1 MQSRLSTTILTLPWA
16 SLRCSF
22 SRSSLAIGDFI
33 TQSGYFLTF
42 FKLILLSWLLSHNGL
57 DSLSCLGTTAIHF
70 FLSLHPAVT
79 SSFPSPSTF
88 EEIQFFNG
96 PNYHKGI
103 DW

>member
-1 MQSRLSTTILTLPWA
+1 MAWT
-16 SLRCSF
+16 
-22 SRSSLAIGDFI
+22 
-33 TQSGYFLTF
+33 
-42 FKLILLSWLLSHNGL
+42 
-57 DSLSCLGTTAIHF
+57 LSCLGTTAVHF

-88 EEIQFFNG
+88 EEIQFFSG

>member
-1 MQSRLSTTILTLPWA
+1 MSHVRNSPQAL
-16 SLRCSF
+16 
-22 SRSSLAIGDFI
+22 
-33 TQSGYFLTF
+33 
-42 FKLILLSWLLSHNGL
+42 LLSWILSHNGL
-57 DSLSCLGTTAIHF
+57 VFLSHLGTTAIHF

>member
-1 MQSRLSTTILTLPWA
+1 ML
-16 SLRCSF
+16 
-22 SRSSLAIGDFI
+22 FI
-33 TQSGYFLTF
+33 
-42 FKLILLSWLLSHNGL
+42 WLLFNNGL
-57 DSLSCLGTTAIHF
+57 VFLSYLGTTAIHF

>member
-1 MQSRLSTTILTLPWA
+1 M
-16 SLRCSF
+16 
-22 SRSSLAIGDFI
+22 GDFP
-33 TQSGYFLTF
+33 TQSGYFFTS
-42 FKLILLSWLLSHNGL
+42 FKLMLLSGLPSHNGL
-57 DSLSCLGTTAIHF
+57 FFLSHLGTTAIHF

>member
-1 MQSRLSTTILTLPWA
+1 MTLPWT
-16 SLRCSF
+16 SLWLFF
-22 SRSSLAIGDFI
+22 SRSSLAKGCFT
-33 TQSGYFLTF
+33 TQSDCFLTS
-42 FKLILLSWLLSHNGL
+42 FKLMLLSWVLSHHGL
-57 DSLSCLGTTAIHF
+57 DFLSRLGTTAIHF

>member
-1 MQSRLSTTILTLPWA
+1 LLSLPLLWLKGVLQPT
-16 SLRCSF
+16 SE
-22 SRSSLAIGDFI
+22 
-33 TQSGYFLTF
+33 YFLTS
-42 FKLILLSWLLSHNGL
+42 FKLLLLGRLLL
-57 DSLSCLGTTAIHF
+57 DQADLSLPAGTTAIHF

>member
-1 MQSRLSTTILTLPWA
+1 MRATGPILGLSGLLSLPLLWLKGVLQPT
-16 SLRCSF
+16 SE
-22 SRSSLAIGDFI
+22 
-33 TQSGYFLTF
+33 YFLTS
-42 FKLILLSWLLSHNGL
+42 FKLLLFGWLLLDQAGL
-57 DSLSCLGTTAIHF
+57 SLPAGTTAIHF